1 MIVQTID
8 SSGNCN
14 QDRNMTKAEII
25 STVIST
31 LSLLAL
37 FLSFLAVARSN
48 KQLAKSMRLTNL
60 QAMVVE
66 MNQIRRLRASMPDLE
81 RELFEDR
88 RDWSD
93 LLINQNLMAVQLAN
107 VFEWAYLARR
117 DGLIEKDVWE
127 SWVETWRSVIL
138 SSESLRK
145 FFTDSVW
152 TFGRMND
159 LTSVLTNLVKEA
171 GAIDD
176 PYKG

>member
-1 MIVQTID
+1 M
-8 SSGNCN
+8 S
-14 QDRNMTKAEII
+14 KAEVI

-48 KQLAKSMRLTNL
+48 RQLAKSMRLSNL

-66 MNQIRRLRASMPDLE
+66 MNQIRRLRASTPNLE
-81 RELFEDR
+81 RELFENR
-88 RDWSD
+88 KEWSD
-93 LLINQNLMAVQLAN
+93 LQISQNLMAVQLAN
-107 VFEWAYLARR
+107 IFEWAYLARR

-127 SWVETWRSVIL
+127 SWMETWRSVIL

-145 FFTDSVW
+145 SFTSSVW

-159 LTSVLTNLVKEA
+159 LTMTLTDLVQGA
-171 GAIDD
+171 GTIGD
-176 PYKG
+176 PFRG

>member
-1 MIVQTID
+1 MST
-8 SSGNCN
+8 
-14 QDRNMTKAEII
+14 AEVI

-48 KQLAKSMRLTNL
+48 RQLAKSMRLSNL

-66 MNQIRRLRASMPDLE
+66 MNQIRRLRASTPNLE
-81 RELFEDR
+81 RELFENR
-88 RDWSD
+88 KEWSD
-93 LLINQNLMAVQLAN
+93 LQISQNLMAVQLAN
-107 VFEWAYLARR
+107 IFEWAYLARR

-145 FFTDSVW
+145 SFTSSVW

-159 LTSVLTNLVKEA
+159 LTKTLTDLVQGA
-171 GAIDD
+171 GTIGD
-176 PYKG
+176 PFRG